1 MRVEIWS
8 LAMRPVCLTKR
19 KKERGINAGD
29 TKWRC
34 DVKSFGVTHMGQTLI
49 ISCNRCGRLF
59 LASSGQKTR
68 TCPYC
73 GLRVDLRKAKKVA
86 SAQNA
91 FEASEML
98 REIKRRNAFNNG

>member
-1 MRVEIWS
+1 
-8 LAMRPVCLTKR
+8 
-19 KKERGINAGD
+19 
-29 TKWRC
+29 
-34 DVKSFGVTHMGQTLI
+34 MGQTLI